1 MMAANSY
8 YTDLA
13 RHAISRVADKHDPL
27 DEELLVIEVREAI
40 EKAVAEAVSS
50 TPGGEGGR

>member
-13 RHAISRVADKHDPL
+13 RHAIRRVADKHDPL